1 MKKTKQPE
9 STSNSAADL
18 IAASLL
24 RYQPYL
30 SASNFKKLVQET
42 RQPLLPAIRANLLKV
57 DPMQGINAWKQRYG
71 WETIDIPYYKYG
83 WQIKHSANPV
93 SKTIEHHMGEYYIQD
108 AASMLPA
115 ALFSIK
121 AQSDQLIL
129 DMAASPGGK
138 TTQLI
143 DLTNDKSFIIAN
155 DANAKRLQAL
165 RIVLQKWS
173 ALNFVITG
181 FPGEKIGD
189 WYPETFDMI
198 LLDAP
203 CSRENLRPSYSH
215 PMHPISPGDRSRL
228 SLHQLNLLISAFKAL
243 KPGGQLVYA
252 TCTLAPEEDEAILDS
267 LIKTFSGSVK
277 IQDVTK
283 IRINAPGL
291 SSFQGKVWHPD
302 VKNALRLWP
311 HILGTSGFFAAKI
324 MKTAPLNQKPEAPP
338 TRPFKSTGLTPLRSS
353 DHQWLCQFFKNNYG
367 FSMSTLFDSY
377 EVELWRRGDIVFSIP
392 VTYLKH
398 FHSLPYHTL
407 GMMLGKQISN
417 RFIPSHEFVSRFG
430 KDFLHGRLTIP
441 DELITGWISGRD
453 IRNPPT
459 TGYDNGSIVVV
470 QDSSGRNLGRG
481 KILTKRI
488 RNLLPTRTI

>member
-1 MKKTKQPE
+1 MKKSKQPKP
-9 STSNSAADL
+9 TSSNTTDL

-24 RYQPYL
+24 RYKPYL
-30 SASNFKKLVQET
+30 STSNYKNLVQET
-42 RQPLLPAIRANLLKV
+42 QQPLLQGIRANLLKV
-57 DPMQGINAWKQRYG
+57 DPIQGIKAWKLRYG

-93 SKTIEHHMGEYYIQD
+93 SKTIEHHMGNYYIQD

-115 ALFSIK
+115 ALFNIET
-121 AQSDQLIL
+121 QSDQLIL

-138 TTQLI
+138 TTQLV

-189 WYPETFDMI
+189 WYPEIFDMI

-203 CSRENLRPSYSH
+203 CSKDNLRPSYSH
-215 PMHPISPGDRSRL
+215 PMRPISPGDRSRL
-228 SLHQLNLLISAFKAL
+228 SIHQLNLLISAFKAI

-267 LIKTFSGSVK
+267 LIKTFSGNAK

-283 IRINAPGL
+283 IKINAPGL
-291 SSFQGKVWHPD
+291 SSFQGEIWHPD
-302 VKNALRLWP
+302 VKKALRLWP

-324 MKTAPLNQKPEAPP
+324 MKTAPLNQEPEAPP
-338 TRPFKSTGLTPLRSS
+338 TRPFKTTGLTPLPSS
-353 DHQWLCQFFKNNYG
+353 DHQWLRQFFEDSYG
-367 FSMSTLFDSY
+367 FSIDTLLDSN
-377 EVELWRRGDIVFSIP
+377 EIELWHREDIVFSIP
-392 VTYLKH
+392 IAYRKH
-398 FHSLPYHTL
+398 FCGLPYHTL
-407 GMMLGKQISN
+407 GMRLGKQISN
-417 RFIPSHEFVSRFG
+417 RFIPSHEFISRFG
-430 KDFLHGRLTIP
+430 KDFSHGHLTIP
-441 DELITGWISGRD
+441 DELIAGWIAGRD

-459 TGYDNGSIVVV
+459 TGYDNGSIVVI